1 MATLKGKA
9 ASAFAKLQTEEEEY
23 LFENLP
29 ADISD
34 PLWVDIKGEYS
45 LSSQELGALKNV
57 RCQQAAAA
65 GASQGITPRIEMS
78 QVLLAEQGINLQDM
92 LSADLPFRIPVID
105 QQWVNRFPQVFELG
119 HAEYE
124 GCIDMWLQR
133 LWTFPSETAVSALDQ
148 MWITVITGCI
158 SGINVLLNQ
167 HDDSSNVRMRP
178 DTSLTLRG
186 ALVLKGEA
194 KLLASDMV
202 AAKAQLIDAFFPEAA
217 SLFPM
222 HGNVTVGV
230 TTCST
235 TAAIYVISFS
245 NGRFS
250 ANLYRDYSVQ
260 TNVADR
266 VRFIVDIFKIMRWIA
281 ATTGPASEF
290 HLIPSV
296 RTRTRNGHFVTWTA
310 RGILKEFHGR
320 HEGCVEKMLQVYN
333 AHLDHVEWGE
343 AVPGNQNAVLI
354 TRVGI
359 QLRDALSRNLI
370 THVAAIEHIRLALEE
385 LHRIGLAH
393 CDIVADN
400 VFVDQ
405 GVAFL
410 DDLEYITPCDE
421 AAPVTSRWS
430 VAREGHITALQLDNL
445 LFSAFVLEVNR

>member
-1 MATLKGKA
+1 MT
-9 ASAFAKLQTEEEEY
+9 
-23 LFENLP
+23 
-29 ADISD
+29 
-34 PLWVDIKGEYS
+34 
-45 LSSQELGALKNV
+45 
-57 RCQQAAAA
+57 
-65 GASQGITPRIEMS
+65 
-78 QVLLAEQGINLQDM
+78 QVLLAAQGVDLHIM

-133 LWTFPSETAVSALDQ
+133 LWTFPSETAVTALDQ
-148 MWITVITGCI
+148 MWITVIEKCI

-167 HDDSSNVRMRP
+167 HDDSSNWRMRP
-178 DTSLTLRG
+178 DTSLTLNG

-194 KLLASDMV
+194 KLLASDMD
-202 AAKAQLIDAFFPEAA
+202 AAKAQLIDTFFPEAA

-222 HGNVTVGV
+222 QGNVTVGI

-245 NGRFS
+245 NDCFFAKLHRV
-250 ANLYRDYSVQ
+250 YSVQ

-266 VRFIVDIFKIMRWIA
+266 VCFIVDIFKIMRWIV
-281 ATTGPASEF
+281 ATTGPASQF
-290 HLIPSV
+290 HLTPSI

-320 HEGCVEKMLQVYN
+320 HEGSVEKMLKVYN
-333 AHLDHVEWGE
+333 AHLEHVEWGE
-343 AVPGNQNAVLI
+343 AVPKTKNAVLI

-359 QLRDALSRNLI
+359 RLRDALSRDLI

-385 LHRIGLAH
+385 LHDIGFAH
-393 CDIVADN
+393 CDVVVDN
-400 VFVDQ
+400 VFVHQ

-410 DDLEYITPCDE
+410 DDLEYITPRDD

-430 VAREGHITALQLDNL
+430 VARNGHLTALQLDDL
-445 LFSAFVLEVNR
+445 LFSAFVLELYR